1 MRLKVPL
8 AAFACVATAIGL
20 AACSSS
26 SPSSSGGSSPG
37 NSSNSGSSS
46 ATLVMEGS
54 PLGSM
59 PRVFNPFSPVDPA
72 NTAGATN
79 LVYEPLLQ
87 YNLLKPGTIYPWLA
101 TKYAFSNGGRTL
113 TFTLRT
119 GVKFTDGEPFNA
131 TNVAWQFNL
140 MKSNPVVNQNGL
152 PITSASATNPTTV
165 VINFNRSVYTL
176 LYFIANTAMLPEGI
190 WSKVNPS
197 TYADTNPVG
206 TGPYEVSNFTSQ
218 GMTLTRNTN
227 YWGGLPPVAKVEF
240 PAYSSNTSA
249 NLALEQG
256 QLDWAGNFVQNIS
269 TAWVGKNPSTNHFWD
284 APLSTQNLLPNLT
297 EFPFSGAA
305 GLAVRKAISLGI
317 NRQTISTDGED
328 SQQPGATGPAS
339 ATGLAMPTDQAYVT
353 SATSGYVTSYNPTQ
367 AEQILKAAGWK
378 MGGNGVFELGGK
390 PLAFSIEDPSA
401 YTDYITD
408 DQIIAQELKQIGMD
422 VTVQGVS
429 VQKFGTDVNDGT
441 FQMVNRYSTVGPTPY
456 FMYDQFLDDT
466 ITAPVGKNAT
476 GDFERFYS
484 PQAQALLTQYAS
496 TLDSQTQLND
506 ILGMEKIVATQLPII
521 PIIFSVAWNDYS
533 TSKFTGWPSPSNP
546 YDVGQPEGPYDEY
559 VILHLHPVG

>member
-8 AAFACVATAIGL
+8 AAFACATTAIGL

-26 SPSSSGGSSPG
+26 SPSSSSP
-37 NSSNSGSSS
+37 SPGSSS

-79 LVYEPLLQ
+79 MVYEPLLQ
-87 YNLLKPGTIYPWLA
+87 FNLLKPGTIYPWLA
-101 TKYAFSNGGRTL
+101 TRYAFSNGGKTL
-113 TFTLRT
+113 TFTLRS

-131 TNVAWQFNL
+131 ANVAWQFNL
-140 MKSNPVVNQNGL
+140 MKNNTVINTSGL
-152 PITSASATNPTTV
+152 PITSASATNPDTV
-165 VINFNRSVYTL
+165 VINFSRPVYTL
-176 LYFIANTAMLPEGI
+176 LYFIASTPMLPEKV
-190 WSKVNPS
+190 WSKVNPA
-197 TYADTNPVG
+197 TYPDTNPVG
-206 TGPYEVSNFTSQ
+206 TGPYVVSNFTSQ
-218 GMTLTRNTN
+218 GITLTRNTH
-227 YWGGLPPVAKVEF
+227 YWGGLPPVARVEF

-256 QLDWAGNFVQNIS
+256 QLDWAGNFVQNIK
-269 TAWVGKNPSTNHFWD
+269 TAWVGKDPSTNHYWD

-297 EFPFSGAA
+297 EFPFSGPA
-305 GLAVRKAISLGI
+305 GLAVREAVSLGI
-317 NRQTISTDGED
+317 NRATISADGED
-328 SQQPGATGPAS
+328 SQQPGAIGPAS
-339 ATGLAMPTDQAYVT
+339 ATGLVMPTDQAYVT
-353 SATSGYVTSYNPTQ
+353 PETAGLVTSYNPAR

-378 MGGNGVFELGGK
+378 MGSNGIFELNGR
-390 PLAFSIEDPSA
+390 PLAFTIEDPSA

-408 DQIIAQELKQIGMD
+408 DQIIAQELKQVGMD

-456 FMYDQFLDDT
+456 FMYDQFLDDS
-466 ITAPVGKNAT
+466 ITAPIGKNAS

-484 PQAQALLTQYAS
+484 PQAQALLKQYAS
-496 TLDSQTQLND
+496 TQDARTQLND
-506 ILGMEKIVATQLPII
+506 IVGMEKIVATQLPVI
-521 PIIFSVAWNDYS
+521 PIIFSVAWFEYS
-533 TSKFTGWPSPSNP
+533 TAKFTGWPSPSNP

-559 VILHLHPVG
+559 TILHLHPAG

>member
-26 SPSSSGGSSPG
+26 SPSSSSS
-37 NSSNSGSSS
+37 SSGSSS
-46 ATLVMEGS
+46 STLVVEGS

-59 PRVFNPFSPVDPA
+59 PLVFNPFSPVDPA

-79 LVYEPLLQ
+79 MVYEPLLQ
-87 YNLLKPGTIYPWLA
+87 FNFLKPGSVIPWLA
-101 TKYAFSNGGRTL
+101 TKYAWSNGGKTI
-113 TFTLRT
+113 TFTLRS
-119 GVKFTDGEPFNA
+119 GVKFTDGEPFDA
-131 TNVAWQFNL
+131 ANVAWEFNL
-140 MKSNPVVNQNGL
+140 LKSNTVVNQNGL
-152 PITSASATNPTTV
+152 PITSASATNPSTV
-165 VINFNRSVYTL
+165 VINFSRSVYTL
-176 LYFIANTAMLPEGI
+176 LYFIANTPMLPEKI
-190 WSKVNPS
+190 WSKVNPA
-197 TYADTNPVG
+197 TYADSNPVG
-206 TGPYEVSNFTSQ
+206 TGPYKMSVFTSQ
-218 GMTLTRNTN
+218 GMTLTRNPN
-227 YWGGLPPVAKVEF
+227 YWGGVPPVAKVQF

-256 QLDWAGNFVQNIS
+256 QLDWAGNFVQNIN
-269 TAWVGKNPSTNHFWD
+269 TAFVGKNPSTNHYWD

-305 GLAVRKAISLGI
+305 GLAVRQAITLGI
-317 NRQTISTDGED
+317 NRTTISTDGED

-339 ATGLAMPTDQAYVT
+339 ATGLAMPTDQGYVT
-353 SATSGYVTSYNPTQ
+353 PATSGLRTSFNPTK
-367 AEQILKAAGWK
+367 AEQILKAAGWT
-378 MGGNGVFELGGK
+378 MGSNGVFELNGK
-390 PLAFSIEDPSA
+390 PLAFTIEDPSA

-408 DQIIAQELKQIGMD
+408 DQIIAQELKSVGMD

-441 FQMVNRYSTVGPTPY
+441 FQMVNRYSTTGPTPY
-456 FMYDQFLDDT
+456 FMYDQFLDDS
-466 ITAPVGKNAT
+466 ITAPIGKNAT

-496 TLDSQTQLND
+496 TQNTQTQLND
-506 ILGMEKIVATQLPII
+506 IVGMEKIVANQLPII
-521 PIIFSVAWNDYS
+521 PIIFSVAWFDYS
-533 TSKFTGWPSPSNP
+533 SAKFTGWPSPSNP

-559 VILHLHPVG
+559 TILHLKPVS

>member
-8 AAFACVATAIGL
+8 AASACVATAIGL
-20 AACSSS
+20 VACSSPSPSSS
-26 SPSSSGGSSPG
+26 SPSSGSSA
-37 NSSNSGSSS
+37 

-59 PRVFNPFSPVDPA
+59 PQVFNPFSPVDPA

-87 YNLLKPGTIYPWLA
+87 FNLLKPGTIYPWLA
-101 TKYAFSNGGRTL
+101 TKYAFSNGGRTIM
-113 TFTLRT
+113 FTLRR
-119 GVKFTDGEPFNA
+119 GVKFTNGAAFNA
-131 TNVAWQFNL
+131 ANVAWQFNL
-140 MKSNPVVNQNGL
+140 MKNKPVINTSGL
-152 PITSASATNPTTV
+152 PITSASATNSNTV
-165 VINFNRSVYTL
+165 VIDFSRSVYTL
-176 LYFIANTAMLPEGI
+176 LYFIASTPMLPENV
-190 WSKVNPS
+190 WSKVSPA
-197 TYADTNPVG
+197 TYPDTNPVG
-206 TGPYEVSNFTSQ
+206 TGPYVVSNFTSQ
-218 GMTLTRNTN
+218 GITLARNPH
-227 YWGGLPPVAKVEF
+227 YWGGVPPVAKVEF

-256 QLDWAGNFVQNIS
+256 HLDWAGNFVQNIK
-269 TAWVGKNPSTNHFWD
+269 TAWVGKDPATNHYWD

-297 EFPFSGAA
+297 AFPFTGTA
-305 GLAVRKAISLGI
+305 GLAVREAISDGI
-317 NRQTISTDGED
+317 NRTTISDDGED
-328 SQQPGATGPAS
+328 FQQPGAIGPAS
-339 ATGLAMPTDQAYVT
+339 ATGLAMPTDKSYVT
-353 SATSGYVTSYNPTQ
+353 SATSGLVTTYDP
-367 AEQILKAAGWK
+367 AKAKQILKNAGWK
-378 MGGNGVFELGGK
+378 MGSNGIFELNGK
-390 PLAFSIEDPSA
+390 PLAFTIEDPSA

-408 DQIIAQELKQIGMD
+408 DQIIAQELKSVGMD

-484 PQAQALLTQYAS
+484 PQAQAFLTQYAS
-496 TLDSQTQLND
+496 TLNARTQLND
-506 ILGMEKIVATQLPII
+506 IVGMEKIVATQLPII
-521 PIIFSVAWNDYS
+521 PIIFSVAWFDYS
-533 TSKFTGWPSPSNP
+533 SAKFTGWPSPSNP

-559 VILHLHPVG
+559 TILHLHPAG

>member
-26 SPSSSGGSSPG
+26 NPSHSKS
-37 NSSNSGSSS
+37 SGSSS

-87 YNLLKPGTIYPWLA
+87 FNLLKPGTIYPWLA
-101 TKYAFSNGGRTL
+101 TAYSWSNGGKTI
-113 TFTLRT
+113 TFTLRS
-119 GVKFTDGEPFNA
+119 GVKFTNGEAFNA
-131 TNVAWQFNL
+131 ANVAWQFNL
-140 MKSNPVVNQNGL
+140 MKTNTVMNINGL
-152 PITSASATNPTTV
+152 PITSASATNPSTV
-165 VINFNRSVYTL
+165 VINFNRPVYTL
-176 LYFIANTAMLPEGI
+176 LYFIANTAMLPEGV
-190 WSKVNPS
+190 WSKVDPA
-197 TYADTNPVG
+197 TYPDTNPVG
-206 TGPYEVSNFTSQ
+206 TGPYQVSVFTSQ
-218 GMTLTRNTN
+218 GITLTRNPH
-227 YWGGLPPVAKVEF
+227 YWGGTPPVAKVEF

-256 QLDWAGNFVQNIS
+256 QLDWAGNFVQNIK
-269 TAWVGKNPSTNHFWD
+269 TAWVGKNPSTNHYWD

-297 EFPFSGAA
+297 AFPFSGAS
-305 GLAVRKAISLGI
+305 GLAVREAVSYGI
-317 NRQTISTDGED
+317 DRTTISNDGED
-328 SQQPGATGPAS
+328 FQQPGAVGSAS
-339 ATGLAMPTDQAYVT
+339 ATGLVMPTDVSYVT
-353 SATSGYVTSYNPTQ
+353 PTTAAMQ
-367 AEQILKAAGWK
+367 TAYDPAKAKQLLEAAGWK
-378 MGGNGVFELGGK
+378 MGGNGVYELNGK
-390 PLAFSIEDPSA
+390 PLAFTIEDPSA

-408 DQIIAQELKQIGMD
+408 DQIIAQELKQVGMD
-422 VTVQGVS
+422 VSVQGVS

-441 FQMVNRYSTVGPTPY
+441 FQMVNRYSTIGPTPY

-466 ITAPVGKNAT
+466 ITAPIGKNAT

-484 PQAQALLTQYAS
+484 PQAQALLTQFAS
-496 TLDSQTQLND
+496 TNDAQTQLND
-506 ILGMEKIVATQLPII
+506 IVGMEKIVATQLPII
-521 PIIFSVAWNDYS
+521 PIIYSVAWFDYS
-533 TSKFTGWPSPSNP
+533 SSHFTGWPTPSNP

-559 VILHLHPVG
+559 TILHLHPAG